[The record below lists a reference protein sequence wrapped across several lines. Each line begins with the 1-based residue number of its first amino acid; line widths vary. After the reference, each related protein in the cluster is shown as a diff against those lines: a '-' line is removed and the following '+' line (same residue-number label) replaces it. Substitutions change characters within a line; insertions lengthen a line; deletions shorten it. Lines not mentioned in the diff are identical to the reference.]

1 MRLAQHIHLNKRA
14 NLKQEE
20 QQNKQTN
27 TQEKRHMSAC
37 LEASNLIKVDDSAK
51 NFDAQ

>member
-27 TQEKRHMSAC
+27 TQEKRHMSEINI
-37 LEASNLIKVDDSAK
+37 LLKKLQILLGERMMI
-51 NFDAQ
+51 